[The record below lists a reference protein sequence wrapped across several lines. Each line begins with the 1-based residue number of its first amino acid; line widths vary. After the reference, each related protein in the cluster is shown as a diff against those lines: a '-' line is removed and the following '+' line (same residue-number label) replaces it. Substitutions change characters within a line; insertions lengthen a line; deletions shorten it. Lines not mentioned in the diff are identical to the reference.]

1 MSKKPPG
8 STWTRRR
15 FLQGSIATGVLGIF
29 PGLAWSRERRDTT
42 GTALDATAPGGIDL
56 HIRREWREVGGRR
69 GEVIT
74 YNGAF
79 PGPVIRMKEGKTAH
93 IRVHNHLDES
103 TSIHWHGILLPFNM
117 DGVPGISYAG
127 IAPGETF
134 AYTFKLR
141 QSGTYW
147 YHSHSGFQ
155 EQLGHYGQ
163 LIVEPA
169 AKDPVEYDIEHSIV
183 LSDWT
188 VEDPEKI
195 FAKLKKIEGYYNFQR
210 PVLANLAK
218 QARNTNKRLGQ
229 VIAKRWKWNRMR
241 MDPTDL
247 LDVTGATYSY
257 LINGHAADENPTFLA
272 KPGQRVR
279 LRLTNASAMTY
290 FDVRIP
296 GLPMTVVQADGQ
308 DIVPVETDELR
319 IAVAETYDVIVELPR
334 DKAYTFF
341 AETMDR
347 SGFAR
352 ATLAPRQGMSAAVPS
367 RRPRPMLGMADMGMM
382 HQMDGG
388 GQNSHSMEMN
398 HATGHEDMPL
408 HKAEELPVQGL
419 PNTIPHG
426 DKGHGPA
433 SISMVEN
440 AYRQLDDP
448 GVGLGEDGWRVLTYG
463 QLQALKPP
471 PDRRPP
477 TREIDLHLTGNMQRY
492 VWGFDGLK
500 WSESDMLRFV
510 YGERLR
516 INFYNDTMMTHPIH
530 LHGMWMDLYT
540 GGDYSKNPRKHT
552 VSVQPA
558 ELLTVD
564 ITVDAPGQWAF
575 HCHLLYHMEAGMF
588 RTVAVV
594 RSLEGEAK
602 DVTR

>member
-1 MSKKPPG
+1 
-8 STWTRRR
+8 
-15 FLQGSIATGVLGIF
+15 
-29 PGLAWSRERRDTT
+29 
-42 GTALDATAPGGIDL
+42 
-56 HIRREWREVGGRR
+56 
-69 GEVIT
+69 
-74 YNGAF
+74 
-79 PGPVIRMKEGKTAH
+79 MKEGKTAH

-257 LINGHAADENPTFLA
+257 LINGHAAHENPTFLA

-352 ATLAPRQGMSAAVPS
+352 ATLAPREGMRAAVPS

-388 GQNSHSMEMN
+388 GQGSHGMEMN
-398 HATGHEDMPL
+398 HATGHEDMPR
-408 HKAEELPVQGL
+408 HDAGELPVQGL
-419 PNTIPHG
+419 PDAIPHG

-448 GVGLGEDGWRVLTYG
+448 GVGLGGDGWRVLTYG

-530 LHGMWMDLYT
+530 LHGIWMDLYT

-602 DVTR
+602 DATR